1 MYIEEGITMAKII
14 YDGNGVSR
22 GIKEAYEAHKYI
34 VCYRSAYQPFYSEV
48 QGSYY
53 AKQVYSSS
61 VNLVGAWKVHTRN
74 RGSRESADWQ

>member
-1 MYIEEGITMAKII
+1 MAKII

-34 VCYRSAYQPFYSEV
+34 VCYRSVYQPFYSEA

-53 AKQVYSSS
+53 AKQIYSSS
-61 VNLVGAWKVHTRN
+61 VNLVGRGRYIHATGDHVNRLIGNELLRN
-74 RGSRESADWQ
+74 L